1 MKKTGMVSGLLAA
14 LVLAAPLA
22 SVADDD
28 DRRGVERND
37 RWEDRGRWEPRYEA
51 RHVRHGDARG
61 RHWERYRR
69 GHGGRRDW
77 HGRWWRYPP
86 VHGWQ
91 QRWHPR
97 WGYGPH
103 GRDWRWDR
111 RWGNGS
117 FITGALIG
125 STLTRSALHERG
137 DHRYCDHDRR
147 RSREA
152 ARCYRVERLP
162 GGRERRVPLP
172 DRACF

>member
-1 MKKTGMVSGLLAA
+1 MKKAGMGNGLLAA

-22 SVADDD
+22 AGSDDH
-28 DRRGVERND
+28 RRDFARDN
-37 RWEDRGRWEPRYEA
+37 RWEDRGRWEQRYDA
-51 RHVRHGDARG
+51 RHARHGDARG

-69 GHGGRRDW
+69 GHGGRRNW
-77 HGRWWRYPP
+77 HGRWWHYPR

-91 QRWHPR
+91 QRGYPR

-103 GRDWRWDR
+103 GHDWRWDR

-117 FITGALIG
+117 FFTGALIG
-125 STLTRSALHERG
+125 STLTRGALHERG

-147 RSREA
+147 PIGDS

-162 GGRERRVPLP
+162 DGRERRVPLP